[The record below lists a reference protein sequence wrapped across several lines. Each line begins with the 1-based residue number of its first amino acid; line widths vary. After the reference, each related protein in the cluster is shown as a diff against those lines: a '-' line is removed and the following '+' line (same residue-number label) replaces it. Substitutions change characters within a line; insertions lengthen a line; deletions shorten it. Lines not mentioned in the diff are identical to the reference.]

1 MSNNDQKSKKMLL
14 VVSCIVI
21 AVLVGIV
28 VIFSVL
34 SNNKGISIRKSGI
47 AEVEQGDMTA
57 IFSSS
62 ATVASGNQGFF
73 DILDGTLV
81 EEVNVRVGDSVK
93 KGDVLA
99 TFDTTSLDSMLE
111 KKHKDFESA
120 RDSYTEYLQNV
131 EDAPKRAA
139 ALKARIEELEDTL
152 VDLRE
157 NPGAASKAPENSALA
172 GLRNSVASILGNGRL
187 ATWIVDTVFKETGT
201 IAQTFKLFEN
211 LLSGSLF
218 SGFSSDSIGAMLGSL
233 SSLSNPEMLSTSL
246 ELVQLKVQ
254 ESMMSLQQ
262 GTSLESIYKALSD
275 SSESAYLQAEEIITH
290 LKTGWIASCDGI
302 IREVNITAG
311 EAYHTKKDNSNP
323 AASSVNVTSLL
334 ASLSAG
340 QADIATLLSGLF
352 SGTVSG
358 MVVEYYPFT
367 ASFMLG
373 KYDISKLSLDQKVK
387 VTSIT
392 GKEFEAIVTYI
403 SPVASEGDFNIGSIL
418 GGSGSS
424 RGVEARITI
433 PQPDESIT
441 IGLDVDVFID
451 LETRKNVLRVPAGA
465 ILYDEE
471 ENRNYVFLYHDNKT
485 IEKQFVKTGL
495 FDGMSYEITEGLEAE
510 QKIVQAPVKEW
521 ESGQRVR
528 VTG

>member
-1 MSNNDQKSKKMLL
+1 MGNNDQKSKKMLL

-28 VIFSVL
+28 VMFSVL
-34 SNNKGISIRKSGI
+34 SNNKGISIRKNGI
-47 AEVEQGDMTA
+47 AAVEPGDMTA

-81 EEVNVRVGDSVK
+81 EEVNVRVGDPVK

-111 KKHKDFESA
+111 KKRRDFESA
-120 RDSYTEYLQNV
+120 RGSYEEYLKNV
-131 EDAPKRAA
+131 EEAPQRAA
-139 ALKARIEELEDTL
+139 ALKARIAELEETL
-152 VDLRE
+152 SDIQ
-157 NPGAASKAPENSALA
+157 NNTGKASKTPENSALA
-172 GLRNSVASILGNGRL
+172 GLRDSVAAILGNGRL
-187 ATWIVDTVFKETGT
+187 ATWIVNTVFKETGT

-218 SGFSSDSIGAMLGSL
+218 SGFSGDSIGAMLGSI

-275 SSESAYLQAEEIITH
+275 SSESAYKQAEEIITH
-290 LKTGWIASCDGI
+290 LKTGWTASCDGI

-311 EAYHTKKDNSNP
+311 EAYYTKKDNNP
-323 AASSVNVTSLL
+323 VSSSINVTSLL

-392 GKEFEAIVTYI
+392 GQEFEAIVTYI
-403 SPVASEGDFNIGSIL
+403 SPVASESDFNIGSIL

-451 LETRKNVLRVPAGA
+451 LETRKDVLQVPAGA

-471 ENRNYVFLYHDNKT
+471 ENKNYVFLFHNNKT
-485 IEKQFVKTGL
+485 IEKRFVKTGL
-495 FDGMSYEITEGLEAE
+495 FDGMSYEVIEGLEE
-510 QKIVQAPVKEW
+510 KQDIVRTPAKEW
-521 ESGQRVR
+521 ESGQKIRVS
-528 VTG
+528 G